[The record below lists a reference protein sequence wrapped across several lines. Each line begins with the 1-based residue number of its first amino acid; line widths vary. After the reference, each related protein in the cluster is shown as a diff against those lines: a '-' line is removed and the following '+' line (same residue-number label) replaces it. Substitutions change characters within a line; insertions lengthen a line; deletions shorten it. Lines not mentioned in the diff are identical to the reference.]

1 MRGCIGSLQAHRSL
15 GIDVA
20 ANAENAAFRDP
31 RFAPLTLQEWPRVA
45 AEVSVLSAPERAEFG
60 DEIDLLG
67 RLRPGVDGVIL
78 EYAGRR
84 GTFLPQVWESLPDRR
99 RFMQELK
106 RKAGLPADTPLVQCN
121 VWRYQVVKWRE
132 ADFVD

>member
-1 MRGCIGSLQAHRSL
+1 
-15 GIDVA
+15 
-20 ANAENAAFRDP
+20 
-31 RFAPLTLQEWPRVA
+31 
-45 AEVSVLSAPERAEFG
+45 VSVLSAPEKAEFG
-60 DEIDLLG
+60 DEVDLLG

-106 RKAGLPADTPLVQCN
+106 RKAGLAADTPLVACN
-121 VWRYQVVKWRE
+121 IWRYQVVKWRE
-132 ADFVD
+132 ADFID